1 VLCRQLGYRKAVR
14 VTRLDKDAGMQFMLS
29 NPHCR
34 GDERNI
40 LDCPRKLEYDIG
52 EHTDDIGVECTN
64 DTNYKSGLEVR
75 LFGMNTPNVGHLQ
88 VKYNGTWGVICAVYQ
103 DLSYRSAEVICRQL
117 QHGPPL
123 KDSFL
128 SKKCPHSTQGAKKT
142 WLAQINC
149 QGFEASLDQCNLKV
163 LGGVDN
169 TDCGACKLC
178 TVCLICQPL
187 HANIT
192 GHTATVVNILR
203 ASPTVTFKIPR
214 ASSEIGSSTTG
225 TLDTTKLLPT
235 RTFTT
240 QGPLFTSA
248 TSTGGPLDKCPNIR
262 CQNGGSCE
270 RVKTTWKCYCLEAFA
285 GEYCEVYVGW

>member
-1 VLCRQLGYRKAVR
+1 MIHKTVIQPS
-14 VTRLDKDAGMQFMLS
+14 F
-29 NPHCR
+29 
-34 GDERNI
+34 I
-40 LDCPRKLEYDIG
+40 
-52 EHTDDIGVECTN
+52 
-64 DTNYKSGLEVR
+64 GLEVR

-192 GHTATVVNILR
+192 GISKLSFIL
-203 ASPTVTFKIPR
+203 
-214 ASSEIGSSTTG
+214 SS
-225 TLDTTKLLPT
+225 
-235 RTFTT
+235 F
-240 QGPLFTSA
+240 
-248 TSTGGPLDKCPNIR
+248 
-262 CQNGGSCE
+262 
-270 RVKTTWKCYCLEAFA
+270 VKYSEGKSKYT
-285 GEYCEVYVGW
+285 